1 MILVLVAI
9 SRLYFVFYFINV
21 VIRRGKLMPHDRL
34 SGTLYM
40 ATELPDRSMHHSQPE
55 DMPDQEERSTR

>member
-21 VIRRGKLMPHDRL
+21 VLRRGKLMPHDRL

-40 ATELPDRSMHHSQPE
+40 ATELPDKSRHHSQPE
-55 DMPDQEERSTR
+55 DMSNRGEQSTR